1 MSDYISRQAA
11 KDCTEYSRLTSA
23 GIAPDRYADGWNDA
37 CVYIRDKLEEENP
50 ADVEP
55 VRRWIPCSERL
66 PDICIVNGELVNYL
80 AYMPMY
86 GVDIA
91 AYHPE
96 WGEVVLRS
104 ATSYC
109 HPLDAAAGVAGG
121 RRYGE

>member
-55 VRRWIPCSERL
+55 VRHGLWKRYSTTMMECSLCGKHTARHKF
-66 PDICIVNGELVNYL
+66 NYCPSCGAKMCL
-80 AYMPMY
+80 EEDTYEM
-86 GVDIA
+86 
-91 AYHPE
+91 
-96 WGEVVLRS
+96 
-104 ATSYC
+104 
-109 HPLDAAAGVAGG
+109 
-121 RRYGE
+121 